1 MRLPLILSAS
11 LLAMPALAEVP
22 KVMTDLPAV
31 HSLTAQVMGDL
42 GTPGI
47 LLDRG
52 SDPHHF
58 QLKPSQARAL
68 SQADLV
74 IWIGPE
80 MTPWLARAIEG
91 VGLPGEALELIELET
106 THRQNFGGAAA
117 DHEEHGEDEDHDAHE
132 EHDAHE
138 DHEEH
143 AGEADHDDHDHDHDA
158 HDHVHEGLDPH
169 AWLTPENG
177 QAWLTAIA
185 AELSRLDPDN
195 AATYAANA
203 QAAKAALEETEAHI
217 RTILAPVG
225 DAPIVVFHDAY
236 GYFATHFGVNVA
248 GAIALG
254 DAAAPGARR
263 LAEIHETLEH
273 AGAVCVFPEAQ
284 HDPAYVQTVV
294 EGTGVRVGGVL
305 DPSGSAL
312 DYGPGLYDA
321 LLTGL
326 ATTIADCVTAAK

>member
-1 MRLPLILSAS
+1 MRLPLILSAA
-11 LLAMPALAEVP
+11 LLATPALADVP

-42 GTPGI
+42 GTPGV
-47 LLDRG
+47 LLEQG

-74 IWIGPE
+74 VWIGPE

-91 VGLPGEALELIELET
+91 VGLSGEVLELFGLDA
-106 THRQNFGGAAA
+106 THRQDFGGTPA
-117 DHEEHGEDEDHDAHE
+117 DHEEHGEE
-132 EHDAHE
+132 E

-143 AGEADHDDHDHDHDA
+143 ADEADHDEPGQDA
-158 HDHVHEGLDPH
+158 HGHVQAGLDPH

-185 AELSRLDPDN
+185 GELSRLDPGN

-203 QAAKAALEETEAHI
+203 QAAKAALEETEANI
-217 RTILAPVG
+217 RTLLAPVG

-236 GYFATHFGVNVA
+236 GYFASHFGVNVA
-248 GAIALG
+248 GTIALG

-263 LAEIHETLEH
+263 LAEIREKLEH

-284 HDPAYVQTVV
+284 HDPAYVKTVV
-294 EGTGVRVGGVL
+294 EGTGVRVGGAL

-326 ATTIADCVTAAK
+326 ATTIADCVTATK

>member
-1 MRLPLILSAS
+1 MRLPLILSAA
-11 LLAMPALAEVP
+11 LLATPALADAP

-42 GTPGI
+42 GKPGI
-47 LLDRG
+47 LLDKG

-74 IWIGPE
+74 VWIGPE
-80 MTPWLARAIEG
+80 MTPWLKRAIEG
-91 VGLPGEALELIELET
+91 VGLSGEVLELIELES
-106 THRQNFGGAAA
+106 THRQNFGGAPAEHDEHEGYGEHQ
-117 DHEEHGEDEDHDAHE
+117 DHAGEASHDEH
-132 EHDAHE
+132 EHDAHG
-138 DHEEH
+138 H
-143 AGEADHDDHDHDHDA
+143 AHT
-158 HDHVHEGLDPH
+158 GLDPH

-177 QAWLTAIA
+177 QAWLVAIA
-185 AELSRLDPDN
+185 AELSRLDPEH
-195 AATYAANA
+195 AATYSANA
-203 QAAKAALEETEAHI
+203 EAAKAALEETEAKV

-225 DAPIVVFHDAY
+225 DAPIVLFHDAY
-236 GYFATHFGVNVA
+236 GYFSSHFGVNVA

-263 LAEIHETLEH
+263 LAEIHEQLEH

-284 HDPAYVQTVV
+284 HDPAYVKTVV
-294 EGTGVRVGGVL
+294 EGTGVRVGDVL
-305 DPSGSAL
+305 DPSGSTL

-321 LLTGL
+321 LLTKL
-326 ATTIADCVTAAK
+326 ATSIADCVTAAK